1 MRACKKLAMLFVM
14 LSGTAALASITGTI
28 SGIVTDPGGGVVGV
42 AEITATNVQTG
53 VVQTVTTDAKG
64 FYSFPALPVG
74 TYSVHVRREGFKDFE
89 QQNIVIDANSSVRAD
104 AKLQVGT
111 VTQQVTVSST
121 AVHVET
127 TSTQMGE
134 VITGESMTSIP
145 LNGRS
150 FTDLLALQP
159 GVVPQST
166 GEYGA
171 GFNPSGDLNPGNLSV
186 SGMRESANGFMVNGG
201 DVEEGGNMGAS
212 VIPNLDSIAEF
223 RILTNNFD
231 AEYGNYMGGL
241 VNVVT
246 KSGTNNLHG
255 DAFEFLRFPNLDGR
269 NYFSPTR
276 AALHRNQFGGTLGGP
291 IVHNKIFFFADYQGT
306 RQIAGQDSGLVPVLS
321 PADRMGN
328 LLDVASQLTN
338 SVNGAGWANTLSQQL
353 GYAV

>member
-1 MRACKKLAMLFVM
+1 MNKLGIFLVL
-14 LSGTAALASITGTI
+14 LSATAALASITGTI
-28 SGIVTDPGGGVVGV
+28 SGIVTDPGGAVVAGASV
-42 AEITATNVQTG
+42 KATNVQTG
-53 VVQTVTTDAKG
+53 VEQTISTDAKG
-64 FYSFPALPVG
+64 FYSFPALPIG
-74 TYSVHVRREGFKDFE
+74 TYTIHVHREGFKDFE
-89 QQNIVIDANSSVRAD
+89 EKDITIDANSVIRAD
-104 AKLQVGT
+104 ARLQVGA
-111 VTQQVTVSST
+111 VQQKVTVSST
-121 AVHVET
+121 AVQVET

-159 GVVPQST
+159 GVAPQST

-171 GFNPSGDLNPGNLSV
+171 GFSPSGDLNPGNLSV

-201 DVEEGGNMGAS
+201 DVEEGGNMGAA

-246 KSGTNNLHG
+246 KSGTNAFHG
-255 DAFEFLRFPNLDGR
+255 DAFEFLRFPNLDAR

-276 AALHRNQFGGTLGGP
+276 GALHRNQFGGTIGGP
-291 IVHNKIFFFADYQGT
+291 IVHNICRGSKRQFAGCL
-306 RQIAGQDSGLVPVLS
+306 RPANGNSRGLVLGQYAFSRTGLS
-321 PADRMGN
+321 GEQR
-328 LLDVASQLTN
+328 
-338 SVNGAGWANTLSQQL
+338 
-353 GYAV
+353 